1 MKRHLLTLVGTVIT
15 LAVTPLQA
23 AVPLMTS
30 YQGRVQV
37 GGVNFTG
44 NGQFKFVLITKPG
57 GTSVWSNDGTSA
69 NGSEPAA
76 AVTLPVNDGLFTALL
91 GDSALPNM
99 QPLTANIFAANPDV
113 SLRIWFNDGVNGSI
127 QLAPDTRLASV
138 PYAMAANIPEGSI
151 TGAQLASAA
160 IDPGKLFSA
169 NLPQAGYVLSYD
181 GTGFNWLDLSVE
193 NNTWLENGASLYYNG
208 GNVGIGSTTPNHRLR
223 ISGGPTWTANGWR
236 GAVELDNAAAVG
248 WRANPGGNR
257 FGIGQSGGGLYFFT
271 TASDPGTPANPANYR
286 MILNDAGNVGIGT
299 IAPGRKL
306 TVSSDFYGIE
316 HTDGVV
322 SLSTYLNSLGG
333 WLGTLSD
340 HKLNFYVSDGG
351 PAMTIDLFENVGIG
365 NPNPATK
372 LDVNGNINY
381 AQLAKLDVADNF
393 VSTVRS
399 ADLLLG
405 HSSRRGTPGRALVDF
420 GNSLIVNFGGDW
432 PATVI
437 GGSLETAEAPYV
449 TFRSHDLWLGHSA
462 RRGAPGRALVDFG
475 PDLHLNFAGDWGRT
489 VIGGNMT
496 HIDGEASV
504 RALTI
509 RGGAD
514 LAEPFEMPETI
525 AKGSVVVIDE
535 EQPGKLKLSTR
546 AYDTRVAGIV
556 SGANGV
562 NPGIAL
568 HQEGVLEGGQNVALS
583 GRVYVQADAQRAIKP
598 GDLLTTSDT
607 PGHAMKVLDHTKAQ
621 GAILGK
627 AMTGLKSGKG
637 MVLVLVTLQ

>member
-1 MKRHLLTLVGTVIT
+1 MKRHLLTLVWLGIPLTVAQ
-15 LAVTPLQA
+15 LGA

-37 GGVNFTG
+37 GGANFTG
-44 NGQFKFVLITKPG
+44 NGQFKFVLVARPG
-57 GTSVWSNDGTSA
+57 GASLWSNDGTSA

-76 AVTLPVNDGLFTALL
+76 AVTLPVSDGLFTVLL

-99 QPLTANIFAANPDV
+99 QPLTANIFAANSDV
-113 SLRIWFNDGVNGSI
+113 ALRIWFNDGVNGSI

-138 PYAMAANIPEGSI
+138 PYAMAANIADGSI
-151 TGAQLASAA
+151 TGAQLAPAT
-160 IDPGKLFSA
+160 IEPGKLFSA
-169 NLPQAGYVLSYD
+169 NLPQAGHVLSYD
-181 GTGFNWLDLSVE
+181 GAGFNWVDLSVA
-193 NNTWLENGASLYYNG
+193 NNAWLANGASLYYNG
-208 GNVGIGSTTPNHRLR
+208 GNVGIG
-223 ISGGPTWTANGWR
+223 TA
-236 GAVELDNAAAVG
+236 
-248 WRANPGGNR
+248 
-257 FGIGQSGGGLYFFT
+257 
-271 TASDPGTPANPANYR
+271 TPAR
-286 MILNDAGNVGIGT
+286 
-299 IAPGRKL
+299 RL
-306 TVSSDFYGIE
+306 TVRNDFYGIE

-322 SLSTYLNSLGG
+322 ALSTFLNSQGG
-333 WLGTLSD
+333 WFGTLTD
-340 HKLNFYVSDGG
+340 HSLHFYVRDGG
-351 PAMTIDLFENVGIG
+351 TSMTIDTFENVGIG
-365 NPNPATK
+365 RSIPTAK

-381 AQLAKLDVADNF
+381 GLLTKLDVADNF

-399 ADLLLG
+399 ADLFLG

-420 GNSLIVNFGGDW
+420 GSSLVVNFGSDW
-432 PATVI
+432 PVTVI

-475 PDLHLNFAGDWGRT
+475 GDLHLNFAGDWGRT

-535 EQPGKLKLSTR
+535 EESGKLKLSTR

-568 HQEGVLEGGQNVALS
+568 HQEGVLDRGQNVALS
-583 GRVYVQADAQRAIKP
+583 GRVYVHADAQNVAILP

-627 AMTGLKSGKG
+627 AMTSLKSGKG